1 MITCS
6 LLLRLVTSWRT
17 KLSAV
22 LTELL
27 SVFHSTWT
35 SLPPICIRVLSFS
48 HPTIYIYFSSVE
60 EMQVTFCG
68 VLFSPTS
75 WQCWKQA
82 ACYVSACYCCD
93 APGCSLHTRSCRWS
107 AEAFAYHKKKKKR
120 NMQFFSAHCC
130 VFFFIYGAP
139 FWNQTEESERE
150 REGKRGRKRTFFM
163 PKKWVKSCGG
173 QGDGWIY
180 TFFMEMLHFDPQI
193 TLFLL

>member
-107 AEAFAYHKKKKKR
+107 AEAFAYHKKKKR
-120 NMQFFSAHCC
+120 EMCSFSLPTA
-130 VFFFIYGAP
+130 VFFFFHLWCSFLKP
-139 FWNQTEESERE
+139 DWRKWERE
-150 REGKRGRKRTFFM
+150 RRKEREEESVHF
-163 PKKWVKSCGG
+163 SCPRSGSNLVEAKG
-173 QGDGWIY
+173 MAEYIHFSWRCY
-180 TFFMEMLHFDPQI
+180 TL
-193 TLFLL
+193 TLR